1 MCIHGIEEKCVQSE
15 RAPRVKY
22 SYEPTKKKRRRET
35 VCKERET
42 LARPSPTFF
51 PLPQI
56 FLFFFLF
63 VEGETKDKK
72 QTKKIPSSKGACAC
86 LSSSV
91 SLSSSLLKKKRVVC
105 VCNLFRFHAFLTR
118 LTFIETFN
126 RHRRAL
132 RTRRARIVRV
142 KDTETRRDDEFC
154 ASPATRV
161 GVFHRDE
168 DECVATTFE

>member
-56 FLFFFLF
+56 FLFFFF
-63 VEGETKDKK
+63 
-72 QTKKIPSSKGACAC
+72 C
-86 LSSSV
+86 
-91 SLSSSLLKKKRVVC
+91 LLKEKQRTKNKPKKFHHQKARVHVYPPLC
-105 VCNLFRFHAFLTR
+105 HYPPP
-118 LTFIETFN
+118 
-126 RHRRAL
+126 
-132 RTRRARIVRV
+132 
-142 KDTETRRDDEFC
+142 
-154 ASPATRV
+154 S
-161 GVFHRDE
+161 
-168 DECVATTFE
+168 